1 MSTERSYWIK
11 SGFFTLME
19 RGAVLIFGFASAAIL
34 FRELPRELFGVW
46 VLFLAVATIF
56 EQGRTGLQQNALVKF
71 LTTSEG
77 REYSL
82 INTASL
88 CLNLIVTCVIAIGLL
103 FLATPLSIL
112 LNEPRLYD
120 LLLIYCLT
128 NICLLPY
135 FQFNFVQQA
144 NLRFDGIFWSTIAFR
159 GSLFLY
165 IVVMAVMDL
174 EFKLIDLAIA
184 RTVSAALGG
193 FVSWFFARNILHF
206 DFNISWRWV
215 RKLFHYGKFT
225 LGTSISTMLYKTIDK
240 AMLSAM
246 LGAVPVAIYE
256 AAMKITNYTE
266 APTFAAASILFPQSA
281 RRMKEGKEMVR
292 ELYEKAVGGI
302 LTFIFPVV
310 VLIMLFAELFVLIL
324 AGSEY
329 PEAPNLLR
337 LTILYGFFIPF
348 AVQFGTVLD
357 SIGKPK
363 INFWFTMG
371 GALINI
377 ISNYIF
383 ISLFGMY
390 GAVYGTLTTYIIAF
404 IAMQTYLNR
413 TFGVVAFRAFK
424 YMLQFY
430 GMLFNMG
437 FGKLKDYT
445 KLGKR
450 TE

>member
-1 MSTERSYWIK
+1 
-11 SGFFTLME
+11 ME
-19 RGAVLIFGFASAAIL
+19 RGAGLIFGFAGTAII
-34 FRELPRELFGVW
+34 FRALPREMVGVW

-77 REYSL
+77 QDYRL

-88 CLNLIVTCVIAIGLL
+88 CLNIIVTCIIAVGLF
-103 FLATPLSIL
+103 FLAEPLSVL
-112 LNEPRLYD
+112 LGEPRLYN

-128 NICLLPY
+128 NICLLPF

-144 NLRFDGIFWSTIAFR
+144 NLRFDGIFWSNIAFR
-159 GSLFLY
+159 GSFFLY
-165 IVVMAVMDL
+165 LLSVWLL
-174 EFKLIDLAIA
+174 EIDFSLIDLAIA
-184 RTVSAALGG
+184 RTIAAALGG
-193 FVSWFFARNILHF
+193 FVSWSFAYKFLQF
-206 DFNISWRWV
+206 EKDISWDWV
-215 RKLFHYGKFT
+215 KRLFHYGKFT

-246 LGAVPVAIYE
+246 LGPVSVAIYD
-256 AAMKITNYTE
+256 AAMRITNYTE
-266 APTFAAASILFPQSA
+266 APTFAAASVLFPQSA
-281 RRMKEGKEMVR
+281 RRMKEGKGVVK

-310 VLIMLFAELFVLIL
+310 ILVMVFAELFIFIL
-324 AGSEY
+324 AGSDY

-371 GALINI
+371 GALVNI

-383 ISLFGMY
+383 ISIFGLY
-390 GAVYGTLTTYIIAF
+390 GAVYGTLTTYMIAF
-404 IAMQTYLNR
+404 VAMQIYLSK
-413 TFGVVAFRAFK
+413 TFGVVPFRAFK
-424 YMLQFY
+424 YMMEFY
-430 GMLFNMG
+430 GMLFEMG
-437 FGKLKDYT
+437 RT
-445 KLGKR
+445 KIKTYLAKG
-450 TE
+450 